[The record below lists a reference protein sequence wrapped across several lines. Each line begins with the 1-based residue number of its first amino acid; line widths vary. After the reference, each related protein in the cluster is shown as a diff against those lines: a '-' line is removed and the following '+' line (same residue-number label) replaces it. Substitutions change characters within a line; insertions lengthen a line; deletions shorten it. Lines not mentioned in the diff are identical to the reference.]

1 MTINRKNSV
10 VVPNKS
16 VFWIAPIAH
25 LLLQQNFRLFK
36 MLILQSNLL
45 ASMEENRTNLLMRKP
60 EWLKTK
66 VPAGKTYIAVRDI
79 VDTHKLHTICTS
91 GHCPN
96 MHECWGRGTATL
108 MILGDIC
115 TRSCGFCNVK
125 TGRPLPAD
133 FQEPERVA
141 DSVKKLNL
149 KHVVLTSVDR
159 DDLKDGGAAIWAMTI
174 RAIRQQSPGTTM
186 ETLIPD
192 FDGKAELLQQLIDA
206 APEVI
211 SHNLETVRRITPW
224 VRSRA
229 KYDLSL
235 KVLKYI
241 ADAGIK
247 AKSGIM
253 LGLGETEAEVL
264 ETMDD
269 LRAAGVSI
277 MTIGQYLQP
286 TRNHLPVKAFI
297 HPDQFK
303 FYEEEGLRRGFRFVE
318 SGPMVRSS
326 YHAEKHIL

>member
-1 MTINRKNSV
+1 MNNTRQNTI
-10 VVPNKS
+10 
-16 VFWIAPIAH
+16 
-25 LLLQQNFRLFK
+25 L
-36 MLILQSNLL
+36 
-45 ASMEENRTNLLMRKP
+45 RKP
-60 EWLKTK
+60 DWLKTK
-66 VPAGKTYIAVRDI
+66 VPAGKEYIQVREI
-79 VDTHKLHTICTS
+79 VEQHRLHTICTS

-108 MILGDIC
+108 MILGNIC

-133 FQEPERVA
+133 WEEPKRVA
-141 DSVKKLNL
+141 QSVKLMGL
-149 KHVVLTSVDR
+149 KHVVITSVDR
-159 DDLKDGGAAIWAMTI
+159 DDLKDRGAEIWAMTI
-174 RAIRQQSPGTTM
+174 RAIKRENPDTTM

-192 FDGKAELLQQLIDA
+192 FDGREDLLQMVFDA
-206 APEVI
+206 KPEVI

-229 KYDLSL
+229 KYDTSL
-235 KVLKYI
+235 KVLELIVKS
-241 ADAGIK
+241 GIR

-253 LGLGETEAEVL
+253 LGLGETREEVL

-269 LRAAGVSI
+269 LRRIGVHV

-286 TRNHLPVKAFI
+286 THNHLPVKEFVRPEVFAEYRF
-297 HPDQFK
+297 
-303 FYEEEGLRRGFRFVE
+303 EGLARGFLHVE

>member
-1 MTINRKNSV
+1 
-10 VVPNKS
+10 
-16 VFWIAPIAH
+16 
-25 LLLQQNFRLFK
+25 
-36 MLILQSNLL
+36 
-45 ASMEENRTNLLMRKP
+45 MESQRTNIIMRKP

-66 VPAGKTYIAVRDI
+66 VPAGKTYLSVREI
-79 VDTHKLHTICTS
+79 VEKHKLHTICTS

-133 FQEPERVA
+133 WQEPDRVA
-141 DSVKKLNL
+141 ESVKLMKL

-159 DDLKDGGAAIWAMTI
+159 DDLKDGGAEIWAMTI
-174 RAIRQQSPGTTM
+174 KSIKRESPGTTM

-192 FDGKAELLQQLIDA
+192 FDGKADLISKLIEA
-206 APEVI
+206 GPEVI
-211 SHNLETVRRITPW
+211 SHNLETVRRMTPW

-235 KVLKYI
+235 QVLKII
-241 ADAGIK
+241 AEAGVIT
-247 AKSGIM
+247 KSGVM
-253 LGLGETEAEVL
+253 LGLGETQEEVL
-264 ETMDD
+264 ETMRDI
-269 LRAAGVSI
+269 RNTGASV

-286 TRNHLPVKAFI
+286 TKNHLPVKEFVTPAV
-297 HPDQFK
+297 FK
-303 FYEEEGLRRGFRFVE
+303 MYEEEGLKMGFRHVE